1 MAKKK
6 EDAGKVQASRRQV
19 AGKSQETCR
28 EVAGKSQAS
37 RRKKQEDIEK
47 AKEAVQEF
55 LQDVKPFEL
64 CVVFAEGDNIDMV
77 AKQLTGHSYMAF
89 KVCEYSGVKY
99 QDVRPGTILKW
110 PVR

>member
-6 EDAGKVQASRRQV
+6 EAQEDAGKKQAVR
-19 AGKSQETCR
+19 K
-28 EVAGKSQAS
+28 
-37 RRKKQEDIEK
+37 KKQEV
-47 AKEAVQEF
+47 KEAVKEF

-64 CVVFAEGDNIDMV
+64 CVVFAEGDDINMI

>member
-6 EDAGKVQASRRQV
+6 EAQEETGKKQAV
-19 AGKSQETCR
+19 
-28 EVAGKSQAS
+28 
-37 RRKKQEDIEK
+37 RRKKQEV
-47 AKEAVQEF
+47 KEAVEEF
-55 LQDVKPFEL
+55 VKDVKPFEL
-64 CVVFAEGDNIDMV
+64 CVVFKEGDNIDMI
-77 AKQLTGHSYMAF
+77 AKKLTGYSYMAF

>member
-6 EDAGKVQASRRQV
+6 EAQEETGKKQAV
-19 AGKSQETCR
+19 
-28 EVAGKSQAS
+28 
-37 RRKKQEDIEK
+37 RRKKQEV
-47 AKEAVQEF
+47 KEAVEEF
-55 LQDVKPFEL
+55 VKDVKPL
-64 CVVFAEGDNIDMV
+64 DICIVFAEGDDINMI

-110 PVR
+110 PMR

>member
-1 MAKKK
+1 MTKKK
-6 EDAGKVQASRRQV
+6 EAQEETGKKQAV
-19 AGKSQETCR
+19 
-28 EVAGKSQAS
+28 
-37 RRKKQEDIEK
+37 RRKKQEVQ
-47 AKEAVQEF
+47 EAVKEF
-55 LQDVKPFEL
+55 IDNVKPFEL
-64 CVVFAEGDNIDMV
+64 CVVFKEGDNIDMV

>member
-6 EDAGKVQASRRQV
+6 EAQEETGKKQAV
-19 AGKSQETCR
+19 
-28 EVAGKSQAS
+28 
-37 RRKKQEDIEK
+37 RRKKQEV
-47 AKEAVQEF
+47 KEAVQEF
-55 LQDVKPFEL
+55 IDNVKPFEL
-64 CVVFAEGDNIDMV
+64 CVVFKEGDNIDMI

>member
-6 EDAGKVQASRRQV
+6 EAQDAAGKKQAV
-19 AGKSQETCR
+19 
-28 EVAGKSQAS
+28 
-37 RRKKQEDIEK
+37 RRKKQEV
-47 AKEAVQEF
+47 KEAVKEF
-55 LQDVKPFEL
+55 IDNVKPFEL
-64 CVVFAEGDNIDMV
+64 CAVFKEGDNIDMI
-77 AKQLTGHSYMAF
+77 AKRLTGHSYMAF

>member
-6 EDAGKVQASRRQV
+6 EAQDAAGKKQAV
-19 AGKSQETCR
+19 
-28 EVAGKSQAS
+28 
-37 RRKKQEDIEK
+37 RRKKQEV
-47 AKEAVQEF
+47 KEAVQEF

-110 PVR
+110 PMR

>member
-1 MAKKK
+1 MTKKK
-6 EDAGKVQASRRQV
+6 EAQEDAGKKQAV
-19 AGKSQETCR
+19 
-28 EVAGKSQAS
+28 
-37 RRKKQEDIEK
+37 RRKKQEV
-47 AKEAVQEF
+47 KEAVQEF
-55 LQDVKPFEL
+55 MKDVKPFEL
-64 CVVFAEGDNIDMV
+64 CVVFAEGDNIDMI

>member
-6 EDAGKVQASRRQV
+6 EAQEDAGKKQAV
-19 AGKSQETCR
+19 
-28 EVAGKSQAS
+28 
-37 RRKKQEDIEK
+37 RRKKQEDTEK
-47 AKEAVQEF
+47 VKEAVKEF
-55 LQDVKPFEL
+55 MKDVKPFEL
-64 CVVFAEGDNIDMV
+64 CAVFAEGDDINMI

>member
-6 EDAGKVQASRRQV
+6 EAQETAGKKQ
-19 AGKSQETCR
+19 GT
-28 EVAGKSQAS
+28 
-37 RRKKQEDIEK
+37 RRKKQEV
-47 AKEAVQEF
+47 KEAVKEF

-64 CVVFAEGDNIDMV
+64 CVVYKEGDNIDMV
-77 AKQLTGHSYMAF
+77 AKQLTGHSYNAF

>member
-6 EDAGKVQASRRQV
+6 EAQEDAGKKQAV
-19 AGKSQETCR
+19 
-28 EVAGKSQAS
+28 
-37 RRKKQEDIEK
+37 RRKKQADTEK
-47 AKEAVQEF
+47 VKEAVKEF
-55 LQDVKPFEL
+55 MKDVKPFEL
-64 CVVFAEGDNIDMV
+64 CVVFAEGDNIDMI
-77 AKQLTGHSYMAF
+77 AKQLTGHSYNAF

>member
-6 EDAGKVQASRRQV
+6 EAQEAAGKKQAV
-19 AGKSQETCR
+19 
-28 EVAGKSQAS
+28 
-37 RRKKQEDIEK
+37 RRKKQEV
-47 AKEAVQEF
+47 KEAVKEF

-64 CVVFAEGDNIDMV
+64 CVVFKEGDNIDMV

-99 QDVRPGTILKW
+99 QDVRPGTVLKW

>member
-6 EDAGKVQASRRQV
+6 EAQEDAGKKQAV
-19 AGKSQETCR
+19 
-28 EVAGKSQAS
+28 
-37 RRKKQEDIEK
+37 RRKKQEV
-47 AKEAVQEF
+47 KEAVKEF

-64 CVVFAEGDNIDMV
+64 CVVFKEGDNIDMV
-77 AKQLTGHSYMAF
+77 AKQLTGHSYNAF

-110 PVR
+110 PMR

>member
-6 EDAGKVQASRRQV
+6 EAQEETGKKQAV
-19 AGKSQETCR
+19 
-28 EVAGKSQAS
+28 
-37 RRKKQEDIEK
+37 RRKKQEV
-47 AKEAVQEF
+47 KEAVQEF
-55 LQDVKPFEL
+55 MKDVKPFEL
-64 CVVFAEGDNIDMV
+64 CVVFAEGDNIDMI

>member
-6 EDAGKVQASRRQV
+6 EDAGKKQAV
-19 AGKSQETCR
+19 
-28 EVAGKSQAS
+28 
-37 RRKKQEDIEK
+37 RRKKQEV
-47 AKEAVQEF
+47 KEAVKEF
-55 LQDVKPFEL
+55 VKDVKPFDL
-64 CVVFAEGDNIDMV
+64 CVVFAKGDDINMI

>member
-6 EDAGKVQASRRQV
+6 EAQDV
-19 AGKSQETCR
+19 AGK
-28 EVAGKSQAS
+28 KQAV
-37 RRKKQEDIEK
+37 RRKKQ
-47 AKEAVQEF
+47 AVKEAVKEF
-55 LQDVKPFEL
+55 IDNVKPFEL
-64 CVVFAEGDNIDMV
+64 CVVFKEGDNIDMI

-99 QDVRPGTILKW
+99 QDVRPGTVLKW

>member
-6 EDAGKVQASRRQV
+6 EAQEDAGKKQAV
-19 AGKSQETCR
+19 
-28 EVAGKSQAS
+28 
-37 RRKKQEDIEK
+37 RRKKQEV
-47 AKEAVQEF
+47 KEAVQEF

-64 CVVFAEGDNIDMV
+64 CVVFKEGDNIDMI

>member
-6 EDAGKVQASRRQV
+6 EAQEETGKKQAV
-19 AGKSQETCR
+19 
-28 EVAGKSQAS
+28 
-37 RRKKQEDIEK
+37 RRKKQEVQ
-47 AKEAVQEF
+47 EAVEEF
-55 LQDVKPFEL
+55 MKDVKPFEL
-64 CVVFAEGDNIDMV
+64 CVVFAEGDDINMI

>member
-6 EDAGKVQASRRQV
+6 EAQEDAGKKQAV
-19 AGKSQETCR
+19 
-28 EVAGKSQAS
+28 
-37 RRKKQEDIEK
+37 RRKKQEV
-47 AKEAVQEF
+47 KEAV
-55 LQDVKPFEL
+55 QDVKPFEL
-64 CVVFAEGDNIDMV
+64 CVVFAEGDDINMI

>member
-6 EDAGKVQASRRQV
+6 EAQEAAGKKQAV
-19 AGKSQETCR
+19 
-28 EVAGKSQAS
+28 
-37 RRKKQEDIEK
+37 RRKKQEV
-47 AKEAVQEF
+47 KEAVQEF

-64 CVVFAEGDNIDMV
+64 CVVFKEGDNIDMI

>member
-6 EDAGKVQASRRQV
+6 EAQEETGKKQAV
-19 AGKSQETCR
+19 
-28 EVAGKSQAS
+28 
-37 RRKKQEDIEK
+37 RRKKQEV
-47 AKEAVQEF
+47 KEAVKEF

-64 CVVFAEGDNIDMV
+64 CVVFAEGDDINMI

-110 PVR
+110 PMR

>member
-6 EDAGKVQASRRQV
+6 EAQEDAGKKQAV
-19 AGKSQETCR
+19 
-28 EVAGKSQAS
+28 
-37 RRKKQEDIEK
+37 RRKKQEV
-47 AKEAVQEF
+47 KEAVQ
-55 LQDVKPFEL
+55 DVKPLEI
-64 CVVFAEGDNIDMV
+64 CAVFAEGCNIDMI

>member
-6 EDAGKVQASRRQV
+6 EAQEDAGKKQAV
-19 AGKSQETCR
+19 
-28 EVAGKSQAS
+28 
-37 RRKKQEDIEK
+37 RRKKQEL
-47 AKEAVQEF
+47 KEAVQEF

-64 CVVFAEGDNIDMV
+64 CVVFAEGDDINMI

-89 KVCEYSGVKY
+89 RVCEYSGVKY

-110 PVR
+110 PMR